1 MPETKLLLGY
11 QFTDVD
17 YNANE
22 LIGGTL
28 VDPSTGQ
35 VVLDGNGVPTVFNPV
50 FSNQR
55 NSREHTMY
63 TGAEHNFSPE
73 FKGAIRVGASYT
85 EYPNDSTVGSTWTP
99 YVNATLK
106 YNYAPQ
112 SFVEGG
118 FSYDR
123 NATDVV
129 GAGLAGTATLDAES
143 AVVFVS
149 LTHAL
154 TPQLFA
160 NLLGQ
165 FQNSAYRGGTFD
177 GNDEQYYLLG
187 LNLEYRF
194 NQYFSA
200 QVGYNYDRLESSSA
214 LSRTFD
220 RNRVYIGVTAT
231 Y

>member
-1 MPETKLLLGY
+1 VGGYLGLD
-11 QFTDVD
+11 QNF
-17 YNANE
+17 N
-22 LIGGTL
+22 L
-28 VDPSTGQ
+28 
-35 VVLDGNGVPTVFNPV
+35 VVLNPI
-50 FSNQR
+50 FSKDR
-55 NSREHTMY
+55 NSREHTGY
-63 TGAEHNFSPE
+63 VGAEHSFSPE

-85 EYPNDSTVGSTWTP
+85 DYYNDSTVDATWTP

-123 NATDVV
+123 NATDVI
-129 GAGLAGTATLDAES
+129 GAGLPSTTTLDAES
-143 AVVFVS
+143 AVVFVA
-149 LTHAL
+149 LNHRL
-154 TPQLFA
+154 TPQIFA
-160 NLLGQ
+160 TLLGQ
-165 FQNSAYRGGTFD
+165 FQNSSYHGGTFD

-200 QVGYNYDRLESSSA
+200 HVGYNYDRLESTSA
-214 LSRTFD
+214 LNRTFD